1 MEHCAEENEI
11 CICPWGNT
19 MAFGVRNEAL
29 WESFL
34 NSNKTDDEKLDN
46 LKLDN
51 T

>member
-29 WESFL
+29 WES
-34 NSNKTDDEKLDN
+34 SNKTEGAKIDN